1 MPHHLINYLINFV
14 YPPRCAA
21 CDRRLP
27 LETTHRVCADCLAAV
42 ERLHDPLCM
51 VCGVPVDP
59 SRDENSPEWCRS
71 CITAPPAFTQ
81 ARAITRYRADDEAH
95 APVPAMIRRHKYGRD
110 QSLTHALAEC
120 VGTPIPLAENDY
132 DLVVPVPLHRA
143 RLRWRGF
150 NQAALLGSAIAR
162 RIGRPLDTVSLIRS
176 RATPSQ
182 TAKDRQ
188 ERHRNVR
195 DAFHVGRPARI
206 ANRRILLIDDV
217 MTTGATADECARALL
232 AAGARRV
239 DVLTLARVL

>member
-1 MPHHLINYLINFV
+1 MLRYLINFV

-21 CDRRLP
+21 CERRLP
-27 LETTHRVCADCLAAV
+27 LETARRVCLDCHAAI

-59 SRDENSPEWCRS
+59 ILEAGRGGWCRGCS
-71 CITAPPAFTQ
+71 ASPPSFTR
-81 ARAITRYRADDEAH
+81 ARAITRYRADDEEH
-95 APVPAMIRRHKYGRD
+95 APVPSMIRRHKYGRD

-120 VGTPIPLAENDY
+120 LSEPIPLAENDY
-132 DLVVPVPLHRA
+132 DLVVAVPLHRA

-150 NQAALLGSAIAR
+150 NQAALIGISIAR
-162 RIGRPLDTVSLIRS
+162 RMGRPLDTGSLVRT

-195 DAFHVGRPARI
+195 DAFLVRRPARI

-217 MTTGATADECARALL
+217 MTTGATVDECARALL

>member
-1 MPHHLINYLINFV
+1 MLRYVINFF

-21 CDRRLP
+21 CADRLP
-27 LETTHRVCADCLAAV
+27 LESARRVCAGCLAAV
-42 ERLHDPLCM
+42 ERLHGPLCT
-51 VCGVPVDP
+51 VCGVPVEP
-59 SRDENSPEWCRS
+59 GRDGNQGGWCRGCS
-71 CITAPPAFTQ
+71 ASPPAFTQ
-81 ARAITRYRADDEAH
+81 ARAITRYRADDENH

-120 VGTPIPLAENDY
+120 VGEPIPLAENDY
-132 DLVVPVPLHRA
+132 DLVVPVPLHRT

-150 NQAALLGSAIAR
+150 NQAALLGVAIAR
-162 RIGRPLDTVSLIRS
+162 RIGRPLDTGSLIRA
-176 RATPSQ
+176 RATSSQ

-188 ERHRNVR
+188 ARHRNVHN
-195 DAFHVGRPARI
+195 AFRVRRPARI

-217 MTTGATADECARALL
+217 MTTGATVDECARALL

>member
-1 MPHHLINYLINFV
+1 MPRYLINYLINFV

-21 CDRRLP
+21 CERRLA
-27 LETTHRVCADCLAAV
+27 LETTRRVCADCLAAV
-42 ERLHDPLCM
+42 ERLHEPLCM

-59 SRDENSPEWCRS
+59 SRDASAQGWCRG
-71 CITAPPAFTQ
+71 CIAAPPAFTQ

-95 APVPAMIRRHKYGRD
+95 APVPSMIRRHKYGRD
-110 QSLTHALAEC
+110 QSLAHALAEC
-120 VGTPIPLAENDY
+120 FGEPIPLAENDY

-150 NQAALLGSAIAR
+150 NQAALLGIAIAR
-162 RIGRPLDTVSLIRS
+162 RIDRPLDTGSLIRV

-188 ERHRNVR
+188 ERHRNVHN
-195 DAFHVGRPARI
+195 AFRVSRPARI

-217 MTTGATADECARALL
+217 MTTGATVDECARALL